1 MSGPER
7 QAFADRAHRLARRLA
22 EYSQENIAAGWLD
35 DLEFMV
41 WQDLTDRRL
50 VEDLLVSPD
59 GCVLPC
65 LYPEEKEEFRRLSQ
79 AIGGWVEYDEDDAE
93 DRAAFVPLRDWTVR
107 FEAWFERAR
116 IAVSQVRAAQSA
128 RS

>member
-1 MSGPER
+1 
-7 QAFADRAHRLARRLA
+7 
-22 EYSQENIAAGWLD
+22 
-35 DLEFMV
+35 
-41 WQDLTDRRL
+41 
-50 VEDLLVSPD
+50 
-59 GCVLPC
+59 VLPC
-65 LYPEEKEEFRRLSQ
+65 LYPEEKEEFRRLSE

>member
-1 MSGPER
+1 M
-7 QAFADRAHRLARRLA
+7 
-22 EYSQENIAAGWLD
+22 AAGWLA

-50 VEDLLVSPD
+50 VEHLLVSPD

-65 LYPEEKEEFRRLSQ
+65 LYPEEKDEFRRLSE
-79 AIGGWVEYDEDDAE
+79 AIGGWVEYDADDAE
-93 DRAAFVPLRDWTVR
+93 DQAAFVPLRDWTVR
-107 FEAWFERAR
+107 FEAWFDRAR
-116 IAVSQVRAAQSA
+116 IAVSQVQSAQSA